1 MADAQIGVVCRG
13 GGCAANRV
21 VGKSSQRG
29 LCSYCCSGSRC
40 GQSLQLRQRVH
51 AAAVVGRGCNGGL
64 HIGQVI
70 AGDAGDGQRLQLGQA
85 GGRAASCSTQHR
97 SDRAHHRLQLGRGVG
112 GCCRQCGHGVVD
124 GGQVTSGDSADTGIG
139 VHAGRGGAAAAA
151 IGKGGQ
157 RGLRSPS
164 CGGGGGGHGL
174 QFSQC
179 VDAAAVVRGG

>member
-1 MADAQIGVVCRG
+1 M
-13 GGCAANRV
+13 
-21 VGKSSQRG
+21 
-29 LCSYCCSGSRC
+29 
-40 GQSLQLRQRVH
+40 
-51 AAAVVGRGCNGGL
+51 

-179 VDAAAVVRGG
+179 VDAAAIRRSAGNGGLHSSKVAGGDARNTQGSQL